1 MDNLLCIHGVKS
13 ESKETP
19 VHQNPIVS
27 QNLAGPNPDPRKPFM
42 ELDARGSVMHV
53 VMNVCGDPGLPLGH
67 QAKKT
72 PVLDRRLQTTD
83 QEPRA
88 PPWLATML
96 VQAQSHAEHE

>member
-1 MDNLLCIHGVKS
+1 
-13 ESKETP
+13 
-19 VHQNPIVS
+19 
-27 QNLAGPNPDPRKPFM
+27 
-42 ELDARGSVMHV
+42 MHV